1 MVVVAELEIPA
12 DAFDLGRLSQV
23 TDGIHVELERVV
35 PTGSDGVMPFFWASG
50 PEHDTAEAA
59 EAFEVFERAVRDAD
73 VVERLTAVARVDDR
87 VLYHVVWADTAANL
101 TEVLVSSEATILEA
115 YGDDPWRFRL
125 RFTDHRG
132 LREFHNYCLDKDI
145 SFRVERIYTLDEEQ
159 DAKYNFDLTPEQRSA
174 LTLAV
179 EHGYFGVPR
188 GISLQEI
195 ADELGIS
202 QQAASERVRRGA
214 ETVLQSVLLSKS
226 AADFDT

>member
-12 DAFDLGRLSQV
+12 NAFDLGRLSQV
-23 TDGIHVELERVV
+23 TEGIHIELERVV
-35 PTGSDGVMPFFWASG
+35 PIGTDGVMPFFWATG
-50 PEHDTAEAA
+50 PDTESFD
-59 EAFEVFERAVRDAD
+59 AFEQAVRGDD
-73 VVERLTAVARVDDR
+73 VVEELTAVARVDHR
-87 VLYHVVWADTAANL
+87 VLYHVVWSDTAANL
-101 TEVLVSSEATILEA
+101 TAVLVASEATILEA

-125 RFTDHRG
+125 RFADHRG
-132 LREFHNYCLDKDI
+132 LREFHNYCLDHDVA
-145 SFRVERIYTLDEEQ
+145 FRVERIYTLDEEQ

-188 GISLQEI
+188 EVSLQEI

-214 ETVLQSVLLSKS
+214 ETVLQSVLLSQS
-226 AADFDT
+226 ASDLD